1 MLAGVCFADGW
12 ERTYGGSDDDWGYC
26 ITNTYDG
33 GYLII
38 GTTESFVMGV
48 KKMYAIKINSGGDTL
63 WTRFYEG
70 SEAYS
75 VVQTTDSGYAIVG
88 YIKEDILSDNDICF
102 IKTNADGDTLWTH
115 RYGTIDTMG
124 IDIYDEV
131 GYCIKQTTNGGYI
144 IVGSAYSIENWN
156 DVYLIKTDGDGNVL
170 WERTYGGATTDKGFY
185 VIQTSDGGYI
195 VVGES
200 DSFTGYFNVY
210 IFKTDSS
217 GVVEWTKNYCG
228 YGYAHSYAIAELAD
242 GNFVIAG
249 RTSGFTPLE
258 MDNDVYIIK
267 IDSLGDSL
275 WTRTYA
281 GEGDEEGPYDDIAYS
296 ITQTSD
302 GGFAVVGYTSYW
314 VGHDDVWLLKVN
326 ASGDTLW
333 TRVYG
338 GDNFDYANSVV
349 QASDGGYVI
358 AGSAGT
364 FDEGSY
370 DVYLIKTDS
379 LGFAAINEPAAQK
392 PVALSLTAY
401 PNPFNSACAITVSD
415 GRGLARQTLTNI
427 EVYDIMGNVVWER
440 SPDRDNRHREMS
452 PTSHAFIWQPDKSI
466 TSGIYLIRATVEDR
480 TITKRAILMK

>member
-1 MLAGVCFADGW
+1 M
-12 ERTYGGSDDDWGYC
+12 
-26 ITNTYDG
+26 
-33 GYLII
+33 
-38 GTTESFVMGV
+38 
-48 KKMYAIKINSGGDTL
+48 
-63 WTRFYEG
+63 
-70 SEAYS
+70 
-75 VVQTTDSGYAIVG
+75 
-88 YIKEDILSDNDICF
+88 
-102 IKTNADGDTLWTH
+102 
-115 RYGTIDTMG
+115 
-124 IDIYDEV
+124 
-131 GYCIKQTTNGGYI
+131 
-144 IVGSAYSIENWN
+144 
-156 DVYLIKTDGDGNVL
+156 
-170 WERTYGGATTDKGFY
+170 
-185 VIQTSDGGYI
+185 
-195 VVGES
+195 
-200 DSFTGYFNVY
+200 
-210 IFKTDSS
+210 
-217 GVVEWTKNYCG
+217 
-228 YGYAHSYAIAELAD
+228 
-242 GNFVIAG
+242 IAG